1 MAKSINMGN
10 FIVLLLIIFTFG
22 EVFGSE
28 LTAHKIMTHM
38 KIKLEKGFTPE
49 DLANFKKIVKRLDLD
64 GNGHLSIQEYA
75 KNPHFRGNPRGTRGF
90 FYAAD
95 MDRDGQ
101 MSINEYAWQRIITDE
116 ARKIYFAMDSN
127 QDRRVSKSEFL
138 GNEIFHSQD
147 IAEKIF
153 EAFDTDENGQLIL
166 PEYLR
171 KWSRWARSGRKLRI
185 LYR

>member
-1 MAKSINMGN
+1 MTVNRKLDNII
-10 FIVLLLIIFTFG
+10 FLLLTLFASFN
-22 EVFGSE
+22 VFATD
-28 LTAHKIMTHM
+28 LTPYQIMTHM
-38 KIKLEKGFTPE
+38 KIKLEKGFTPK
-49 DLANFKKIVKRLDLD
+49 DLANFKEIVKRLDLD

>member
-49 DLANFKKIVKRLDLD
+49 DLANFKEIVKRLDLD
-64 GNGHLSIQEYA
+64 GNGHLSIQEYE
-75 KNPHFRGNPRGTRGF
+75 KNPHFRGNPRGIRGF

-95 MDRDGQ
+95 MNRDGQ
-101 MSINEYAWQRIITDE
+101 MSLREYAWQRIITDE
-116 ARKIYFAMDSN
+116 ARKIFFGLDSN
-127 QDRRVSKSEFL
+127 QDRKLSKSEFL
-138 GNEIFHSQD
+138 DSEILSSKNV
-147 IAEKIF
+147 AEKIF
-153 EAFDTDENGQLIL
+153 KAFDTDGNGKLIL